1 VFTMQQQDALAGLFM
16 SRCEQIVPS
25 LSELTGHTV
34 LLEVP
39 RIRLQPLAQLPDT
52 LSELA
57 DNDVAAVHQVLAG
70 PLASD
75 ALLVLNLR
83 KAVALTN
90 LLSADRPS
98 LPKLDASDREAL
110 TEVANNLIN
119 ACLGALSD
127 LLHNP
132 IAFAVPHLR
141 LISLSGLLHSLAI
154 SEDDR
159 HDGLVLTV
167 DFLLRESTLRSYL
180 IVVLDSVATNRLL
193 EAVELAR

>member
-1 VFTMQQQDALAGLFM
+1 VFTMQQQDARAGLFK

-34 LLEVP
+34 VLEVP
-39 RIRLQPLAQLPDT
+39 RISLKPLERLPDI
-52 LSELA
+52 LNELA

-70 PLASD
+70 PVASD

-83 KAVALTN
+83 TAVALTN

-127 LLHNP
+127 LLHAAV
-132 IAFAVPHLR
+132 AFAAPHLR
-141 LISLSGLLHSLAI
+141 LMSFAGLLHSLAI
-154 SEDDR
+154 SEDDS

-167 DFLLRESTLRSYL
+167 DFLLRERTLRSYL
-180 IVVLDSVATNRLL
+180 IVMLDSVATNRLL
-193 EAVELAR
+193 EAVEVVG